1 MVQRS
6 PSEILQS
13 AVGIKES
20 PPKAPE
26 RSVCLYGMVMTEA
39 SPHRIL
45 GETRLLKPNEW
56 NRQFFVTILFVSSI
70 GHILGPKKT

>member
-1 MVQRS
+1 MCCSQTHSPLSGRRAKGIAQRS
-6 PSEILQS
+6 PTQILQS

-39 SPHRIL
+39 SPEGLL
-45 GETRLLKPNEW
+45 GGTQLLKPNE
-56 NRQFFVTILFVSSI
+56 
-70 GHILGPKKT
+70 